1 MVSLGP
7 VFSHPTPVPTE
18 LPSYLS
24 GDQPGLS
31 TVALPL
37 ELQESTPSN
46 CYSQYLVPK
55 HSVSRCSQCFCMN
68 LLHQASLTV
77 SGESSDFISDLDESK
92 HHLATLVLISE
103 RTGEGLHDFGL

>member
-1 MVSLGP
+1 
-7 VFSHPTPVPTE
+7 
-18 LPSYLS
+18 
-24 GDQPGLS
+24 
-31 TVALPL
+31 
-37 ELQESTPSN
+37 
-46 CYSQYLVPK
+46 
-55 HSVSRCSQCFCMN
+55 MN